1 MNCLKLR
8 DLIEDCRDNI
18 TLCEDDDEESKN
30 LEILEGLFFFCNA
43 TDKSSKGNVEYW
55 QKFRGKI

>member
-1 MNCLKLR
+1 MR

-30 LEILEGLFFFCNA
+30 FEILEGLFFFCNA